1 MKEKILLVV
10 FIVAVSIAG
19 CIRSQPPPADILSDD
34 SFQTSPADVDIAP
47 LKATST
53 VTNIPSPTAFPTLSP
68 EQAQATIL
76 KWLENNGNCRLPC
89 IWGLE
94 SVRTTT
100 ERRRELLA
108 SFGQVQ
114 GEKFIISLRSEDK
127 APGALGY
134 AYQSDS
140 SHHLFVHLDFYEEN
154 GRIKY
159 LSLFTDSAKDN
170 IRIFDDADY
179 KKLTRY
185 YSLSQILTNYGAP
198 SDIYLA
204 TWPYDPFTK
213 SDYEPFIIVLIYS
226 ELGFRVEYVFEAN
239 KLNDKI
245 TGCPANSVLT
255 ITTWQPNA
263 DISLQEI
270 ASIGIGYEFNKSSY
284 KYFKPIGEV
293 TTMDID
299 KFYDTFINQGEET
312 CITTPA
318 EFWYSGLP

>member
-1 MKEKILLVV
+1 MGKVEKENFGIY
-10 FIVAVSIAG
+10 
-19 CIRSQPPPADILSDD
+19 
-34 SFQTSPADVDIAP
+34 QTSQNKNAGAIGYSYKSDKPHY
-47 LKATST
+47 
-53 VTNIPSPTAFPTLSP
+53 LS
-68 EQAQATIL
+68 
-76 KWLENNGNCRLPC
+76 
-89 IWGLE
+89 
-94 SVRTTT
+94 
-100 ERRRELLA
+100 
-108 SFGQVQ
+108 
-114 GEKFIISLRSEDK
+114 ISLHYYEVN
-127 APGALGY
+127 GY
-134 AYQSDS
+134 IS
-140 SHHLFVHLDFYEEN
+140 
-154 GRIKY
+154 Y
-159 LSLFTDSAKDN
+159 LTLLTNVSKDN
-170 IRIFDDADY
+170 IRVFDDTDY
-179 KKLTRY
+179 KRLTHY

-239 KLNDKI
+239 KLDGKI

-255 ITTWQPNA
+255 ITAWQPKN

-293 TTMDID
+293 TAMDID
-299 KFYDTFINQGEET
+299 EFHDSFVNQGEET